1 MKTRAIIL
9 ALAVAACLH
18 PLCVAAAGESL
29 TPDELKNFIFEQKR
43 GAAVPTHLEYRD
55 ETGAPVRLQTFFHGL
70 PVVLV
75 LADYECPHLCNVVL
89 SGLLDGVRQL
99 KMTAGSDFEIVVV
112 SIRPEEKPA
121 TAAARQYVYASR
133 YGRADKNGAH
143 GWHFLT
149 EGRDSARSLADAIGY
164 HYSFDAASN
173 QFAHPSGIVVLTPT
187 GKVSSYLLG
196 IEFPGTKLQPALEE
210 ASREKMGPLAEKL
223 LLLCFHYDPITGRYG
238 LVISRVLKIAGIA
251 TTLALLGLIVHFRR
265 RERQAATVP

>member
-1 MKTRAIIL
+1 MKMRAITL
-9 ALAVAACLH
+9 VFAVAACLH
-18 PLCVAAAGESL
+18 PLSVGAAGGSL

-43 GAAVPTHLEYRD
+43 GASVPTSLEYRD
-55 ETGAPVRLQTFFHGL
+55 ETDAPVRLQIFFHDL

-89 SGLLDGVRQL
+89 NGLLEGVRQL
-99 KMTAGSDFEIVVV
+99 KMTAGTDFEIVVV
-112 SIRPEEKPA
+112 SIRPEEKSA

-149 EGRDSARSLADAIGY
+149 EGKDSARSLADAVGF
-164 HYSFDAASN
+164 HYAFDAASN

-196 IEFPGTKLQPALEE
+196 IEFPGTKLQQALAE
-210 ASREKMGPLAEKL
+210 ASRGKLGPLAEKL
-223 LLLCFHYDPITGRYG
+223 LILCFHYDPITGKYG
-238 LVISRVLKIAGIA
+238 LAISRVLKASGIV
-251 TTLALLGLIVHFRR
+251 TTLALIGLIVYFHR
-265 RERQAATVP
+265 RERQAAALP